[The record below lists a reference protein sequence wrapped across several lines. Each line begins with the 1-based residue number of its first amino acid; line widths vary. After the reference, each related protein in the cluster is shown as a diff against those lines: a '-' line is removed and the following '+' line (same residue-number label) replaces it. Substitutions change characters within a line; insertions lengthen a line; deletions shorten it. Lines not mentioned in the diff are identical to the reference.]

1 MPTYLNTTT
10 LPPPRPPVLDT
21 DPLFENTP
29 PEEYDL
35 NSIIPVPKK
44 PLETD
49 LVRVEPLIPSIH
61 GEQLAEEFMK
71 PHDDPDVFFYP
82 FPYGKP
88 YTTKRETYVYLEKQ
102 RRRPNFL
109 HFAIIDKKSG
119 EFAGTYA
126 LGCSPDQATLDV
138 RTMALKLFPK
148 FRGTYILYHST
159 YLLLCHVLNPTSE
172 GGCGF
177 VRSAWRNSAANP
189 KSARV
194 AEKMGYTL
202 EGPMRCYEVSD
213 PYEGYPY
220 KHFQTAVD
228 GTGRLI
234 EDAIIYSM
242 THFDWLRDGKKQHLE
257 AVCAKWT

>member
-1 MPTYLNTTT
+1 MINYLNSQT
-10 LPPPRPPVLDT
+10 LPLPRPPIKDF
-21 DPLFENTP
+21 DPLQLEQHF
-29 PEEYDL
+29 
-35 NSIIPVPKK
+35 PVPKK

-61 GEQLAEEFMK
+61 GERLAEEFMK
-71 PHDDPDVFFYP
+71 GHDDPDVFFYP

-88 YTTKRETYVYLEKQ
+88 YSKSALTGISATKRETYVYLEKQ
-102 RRRPNFL
+102 RRRPNFM
-109 HFAIIDKKSG
+109 HFAIIDKKFG

-159 YLLLCHVLNPTSE
+159 YLLLSHVLNPVSE

-177 VRSAWRNSAANP
+177 VRRAWCNSSANP

-220 KHFQTAVD
+220 EHSQVAADETD
-228 GTGRLI
+228 RPI

-242 THFDWLRDGKKQHLE
+242 THFDSLRDGKKQHLE
-257 AVCAKWT
+257 AVCTKWT